1 MLRSDFDKQI
11 KECMA
16 KHLEQV
22 NNDKW
27 RSKYHIIPPIGWI
40 NDPNGLCEF
49 NGEYHCYYQYSP
61 LTPMGGLKFWGHSI
75 SKDLVNWEDKGV
87 ALYPDINE
95 DKDGVYSGSAFVKY
109 DTIYFFYTGNV
120 KHAGDHDYILTGR
133 EQNVILVTSK
143 DGINFS
149 EKKVV
154 LRNTDFP
161 KDMSL
166 HVRDPKVWEENGI
179 YYMVLGA
186 RTIDDKGCILVYKS
200 TDLYNWEFHSVPAGK
215 NEDMGY
221 M

>member
-1 MLRSDFDKQI
+1 M
-11 KECMA
+11 
-16 KHLEQV
+16 
-22 NNDKW
+22 
-27 RSKYHIIPPIGWI
+27 
-40 NDPNGLCEF
+40 
-49 NGEYHCYYQYSP
+49 
-61 LTPMGGLKFWGHSI
+61 
-75 SKDLVNWEDKGV
+75 
-87 ALYPDINE
+87 
-95 DKDGVYSGSAFVKY
+95 
-109 DTIYFFYTGNV
+109 
-120 KHAGDHDYILTGR
+120 
-133 EQNVILVTSK
+133 VTRK

-215 NEDMGY
+215 NESPGIERCKFLY
-221 M
+221 GRGRICGNHGTFRFR